1 MKYLLDTCVI
11 SEFVSRRP
19 NPQVIVWLDQIPE
32 SRLFLSVVTLGE
44 IRKGVVRLPASERK
58 DQLAEWLAEELPF
71 RFDSRI
77 LPVDA
82 EVMQAWGDLAGSCEA
97 KGQPM
102 PDLDA
107 IIAATAACHHMTLVT
122 RNEADFQHAGIPILN
137 PWKSSH

>member
-19 NPQVIVWLDQIPE
+19 NPQVIAWLDQIPE

-44 IRKGVVRLPASERK
+44 IRKGVVRLPASERQDK
-58 DQLAEWLAEELPF
+58 LAEWLAEELPC

-82 EVMQAWGDLAGSCEA
+82 EVMQVWGDLVGSCEA
-97 KGQPM
+97 KGHPM
-102 PDLDA
+102 PDLDVV
-107 IIAATAACHHMTLVT
+107 IAATAACHHMTLVT
-122 RNEADFQHAGIPILN
+122 RNEADFRHAGISILN
-137 PWKSSH
+137 PWKS